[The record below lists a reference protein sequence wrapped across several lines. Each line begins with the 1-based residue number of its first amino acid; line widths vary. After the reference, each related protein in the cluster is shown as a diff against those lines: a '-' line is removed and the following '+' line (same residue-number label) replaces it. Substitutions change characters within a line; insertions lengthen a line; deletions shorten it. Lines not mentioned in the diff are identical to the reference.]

1 MKKIK
6 INIDKEKIDRVDIT
20 LIIFLIISL
29 LTIFNFKIEN
39 QKLLDQVDKAM
50 AMYNEVNCKY
60 NLLNNAYEELRKD
73 YEYVV
78 DFIRSNDRYQL
89 PEGVEK

>member
-6 INIDKEKIDRVDIT
+6 INIDKEKIDIVDIT

-50 AMYNEVNCKY
+50 AMYNEVNCEY
-60 NLLNNAYEELRKD
+60 SLLNNAYEELRKD

-78 DFIRSNDRYQL
+78 DFIRSNDRYVDIK
-89 PEGVEK
+89 GEK

>member
-6 INIDKEKIDRVDIT
+6 INIDKEKIDIVDIT

-29 LTIFNFKIEN
+29 LIIFNFKIEN
-39 QKLLDQVDKAM
+39 QKLLEQVDESI
-50 AMYNEVNCKY
+50 AMYNEVNYEY
-60 NLLNNAYEELRKD
+60 NLLNNAYEELKKD

-78 DFIRSNDRYQL
+78 DFIRSNDRYVDIK
-89 PEGVEK
+89 EEK

>member
-6 INIDKEKIDRVDIT
+6 INIDKEKIDIVDIT

-29 LTIFNFKIEN
+29 LMIFNFKIEN